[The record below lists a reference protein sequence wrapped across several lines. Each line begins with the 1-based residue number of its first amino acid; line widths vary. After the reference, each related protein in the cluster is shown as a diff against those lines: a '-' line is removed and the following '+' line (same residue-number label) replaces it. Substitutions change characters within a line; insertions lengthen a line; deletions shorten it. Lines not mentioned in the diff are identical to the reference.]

1 LNLADAFS
9 LTAPQQTLLDQPL
22 ESRLFLEGPA
32 GAGKTTAAVAWLEH
46 WLASG
51 AAGDSLLVLAPQ
63 RTLLAPYDQVLR
75 QQGLPAGGMP
85 TLLTVGGLAQRMVSL
100 FWPSVSGV
108 FGFGQPDAPPTF
120 LTLETAQYYMA
131 HIVRP
136 LLDERRLFDSVTLE
150 RNRLFSQILD
160 NLNKAAVVGFS
171 HLDIGERLKAAWV
184 GEPGQLSVYEDV
196 QFCANLFRQ
205 FCLHHNLLDYSL
217 QLELFC
223 TAVWPLEACRRY
235 LSQSYR
241 HLIFDNLE
249 EDMPV
254 AHDLLRLWLPHFT
267 SALLIY
273 DSQAGYRRFLGADPD
288 SAYPL
293 RDLCDR
299 SLSFT
304 ENLVST
310 PAIQAFSSDLAAALT
325 GQRLASRSGEAA
337 PYKILSIS
345 GSPLPE
351 SENSEPPD
359 PGLAQP
365 RCSVPPRN
373 AIRLKSSRF
382 FPQLLD
388 WVTDTIADLIQNQGV
403 PPGEIVVL
411 SPYLS
416 DSLRFSL
423 AERLA
428 EHSIAVRSHRPSRS
442 LRDEPATQCLL
453 TLAAL
458 AHPEWGVCPSRFDVA
473 YALLQAIQELD
484 LVRSQLLSEIV
495 YRIKDDLPVLTSF
508 DNLLPEAQERIT
520 YRLGERFERLRL
532 WLEQT
537 RESGEELDHF
547 LSRLFGELLSQPG
560 FGFHTRYDAG
570 QTAANLIE
578 SVQKFR
584 WVAGSLLAEQRI
596 PLGQEYLT
604 MVQAGVIAAQYLGG
618 WRLESAEAVLL
629 APAYTFLMMNHPVEV
644 QFWLDAGSRSWAER
658 LYQPLTHP
666 YVLSRNWPSGRQWS
680 DADELETGQAALL
693 RLATG
698 LLRRCKSSLYLGLT
712 DLNEQGYE
720 QRGSL
725 LSAIQRIFR
734 EAAK

>member
-1 LNLADAFS
+1 MNLADAFS
-9 LTAPQQTLLDQPL
+9 LTASQQTLLDQPVG
-22 ESRLFLEGPA
+22 SRLFLEGPA
-32 GAGKTTAAVAWLEH
+32 GTGKTTAAVVWLER

-63 RTLLAPYDQVLR
+63 RTLLAPYDLVLR
-75 QQGLPAGGMP
+75 QQGIPAGGMP
-85 TLLTVGGLAQRMVSL
+85 TLLTVGGLAQRMGGL
-100 FWPSVSGV
+100 FWPSVSGL
-108 FGFGQPDAPPTF
+108 FGFGQPHAPPTF

-131 HIVRP
+131 HIVQP
-136 LLDERRLFDSVTLE
+136 FLDERRLFDSVTLE

-171 HLDIGERLKAAWV
+171 YLEIGERLKAAWV
-184 GEPGQLSVYEDV
+184 GDPGQLRVYEDV

-205 FCLHHNLLDYSL
+205 FCLQHNLLDYSL

-223 TAVWPLEACRRY
+223 TAIWPQEACRRY
-235 LSQSYR
+235 LFQSFR
-241 HLIFDNLE
+241 HLIFENVE

-254 AHDLLRLWLPHFT
+254 AHDLLRLWLPDFT

-288 SAYPL
+288 SAYQL
-293 RDLCDR
+293 RALCDR

-304 ENLVST
+304 DNLVSS
-310 PAIQAFSSDLAAALT
+310 PAIQAFSSDLAAALFPTAALT
-325 GQRLASRSGEAA
+325 GQPLAAQSGEVAS
-337 PYKILSIS
+337 YKLLSLT
-345 GSPLPE
+345 GSPLPAA
-351 SENSEPPD
+351 ENSEPPD
-359 PGLAQP
+359 ASLARQP
-365 RCSVPPRN
+365 N
-373 AIRLKSSRF
+373 LIRLKSSRF

-388 WVTDTIADLIQNQGV
+388 WATDTIADLIQGQGI
-403 PPGEIVVL
+403 PPDEIVVL

-428 EHSIAVRSHRPSRS
+428 EHGIAARSHRPSRS

-473 YALLQAIQELD
+473 YALVQAIQELD

-495 YRIKDDLPVLTSF
+495 YRTKNDLPVLTSF
-508 DNLLPEAQERIT
+508 DNLIPEVQERIT

-532 WLEQT
+532 WLEQA

-584 WVAGSLLAEQRI
+584 WVAGSLLAEERI
-596 PLGQEYLT
+596 PLGQEYLK

-618 WRLESAEAVLL
+618 WRLENAEAVLL
-629 APAYTFLMMNHPVEV
+629 APAYTFLMMNRPVAV
-644 QFWLDAGSRSWAER
+644 QFWLDAGNRSWAER

-666 YVLSRNWPSGRQWS
+666 YVLSRNWQPGRAWT
-680 DADELETGQAALL
+680 DADELETGRAALL